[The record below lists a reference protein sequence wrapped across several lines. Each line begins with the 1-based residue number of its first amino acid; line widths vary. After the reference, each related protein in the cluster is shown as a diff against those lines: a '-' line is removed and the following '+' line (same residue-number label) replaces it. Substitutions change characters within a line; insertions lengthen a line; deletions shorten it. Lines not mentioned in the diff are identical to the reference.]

1 MIKESLS
8 RKIFNVCN
16 IIFMILMCFFCLFP
30 IVHILAL
37 SFSSKYVAE
46 AGMVS
51 LWPVDFTLDSYKFV
65 IEGVHN
71 RLQKF
76 DSDSCCYAKKLT
88 YHL

>member
-16 IIFMILMCFFCLFP
+16 IIFMIVLCFLCLFP

-65 IEGVHN
+65 LE
-71 RLQKF
+71 
-76 DSDSCCYAKKLT
+76 KKEFFKSTFLCKGMP
-88 YHL
+88 LKKSL